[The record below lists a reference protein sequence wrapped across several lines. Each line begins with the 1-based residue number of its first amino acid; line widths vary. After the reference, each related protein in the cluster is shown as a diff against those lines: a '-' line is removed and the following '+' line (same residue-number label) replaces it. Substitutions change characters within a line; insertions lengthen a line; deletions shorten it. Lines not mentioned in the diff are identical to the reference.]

1 MLLIQELQWFSHS
14 IERGDSPQRWCC
26 TSRKTL
32 RGGQYSFK
40 EKTGFTILTKLL
52 DPLVLTLRIL
62 LKQLQFF
69 SHSLVWGDFA
79 QRWCSSALET
89 LRGREYLLKQ
99 HTQFTILNMLLNN
112 LASNTYDFLRRTPVF
127 LHSLE
132 RCYLNKVDVSYPWKP
147 WQVGSVSF
155 KC

>member
-1 MLLIQELQWFSHS
+1 MLLLQELQCFSHS
-14 IERGDSPQRWCC
+14 IERGDSAQRWCC
-26 TSRKTL
+26 LSRKTL

-40 EKTGFTILTKLL
+40 EKTGFTLLTKLL
-52 DPLVLTLRIL
+52 DSLVLTLRIL
-62 LKQLQFF
+62 LQQLQFF

-79 QRWCSSALET
+79 LRWFSSPLET
-89 LRGREYLLKQ
+89 LRGGEYSLKQ

-112 LASNTYDFLRRTPVF
+112 LASNTYDFLRRIPVF